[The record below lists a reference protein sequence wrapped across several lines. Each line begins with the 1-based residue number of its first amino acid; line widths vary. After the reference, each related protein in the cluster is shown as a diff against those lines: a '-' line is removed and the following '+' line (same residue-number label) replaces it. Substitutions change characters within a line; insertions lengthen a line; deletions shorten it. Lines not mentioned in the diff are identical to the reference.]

1 MQSLGGYSAGNNSF
15 SPYSVYSGLKE
26 VGGAGKGGFFFF
38 FAVIEQVTLWAGMEV
53 LALPGGMFAE

>member
-26 VGGAGKGGFFFF
+26 VGGAGKGGFFF
-38 FAVIEQVTLWAGMEV
+38 L
-53 LALPGGMFAE
+53 L